1 MLKNICCFLLLISCL
16 GLGVVADAIDIMLPR
31 VYEDNIDVSGWVMSE
46 KLDGVRGYWD
56 GKNLLS
62 KNGIHFV
69 LPAEFIIN
77 FPDFAIEGEIWGGH
91 NTFEKTSGIVR
102 KQISHN
108 GWLDLKFAVFDV
120 PGAVG
125 GIEERL
131 NIARQWFKD
140 NPSEYAF
147 VIIQKKVRDREHL
160 KEELL
165 RVEEMGGEGMI
176 VRKPD
181 SLYTKGRSTEI
192 LKVKSYYDMEARVVE
207 HIEGKGRNL
216 GRLGALLVELP
227 DKSRFKIGTGFSD
240 EERKYPPRVGSI
252 ITFKYYGFYKS
263 GIPRF
268 PSFLRTR
275 QDSSI

>member
-1 MLKNICCFLLLISCL
+1 MLKKICC
-16 GLGVVADAIDIMLPR
+16 IMLLVICLSGGSIAFALDILLPG
-31 VYEDNIDVSGWVMSE
+31 VYEDDIDVSGWLMSE

-56 GKNLLS
+56 GEKLLS
-62 KNGIHFV
+62 KKGIPFIP
-69 LPAEFIIN
+69 PAEFIIN
-77 FPDFAIEGEIWGGH
+77 FPGFAIEGEIWGGR

-102 KQISHN
+102 KQKTHN

-120 PGAVG
+120 PGAEG

-131 NIARQWFKD
+131 NIARQWFRGH
-140 NPSEYAF
+140 PSEYAF
-147 VIIQKKVRDREHL
+147 VITQKKVRDRGHL

-176 VRKPD
+176 VRKPG

-192 LKVKSYYDMEARVVE
+192 LKVKSDYDMEAVVVDR
-207 HIEGKGRNL
+207 IEGQGRNL

-227 DKSRFKIGTGFSD
+227 DKTRFKIGTGFSD
-240 EERKYPPRVGSI
+240 EERKYPPPVGSI
-252 ITFKYYGFYKS
+252 ITFKYYGFYRS

-275 QDSSI
+275 PDSR